1 MPIYIYKARNKLG
14 TKIKGLVFGTDK
26 ENAIQALKVRSLDV
40 LKIKQKPDKVPFW
53 QKNYGSVSFKEKI
66 IFLKYMSTILNSGL
80 SIKKALEILAAQVKN
95 KRFAEILNA
104 IREEVENGQSFHES
118 LNKYPRVFP
127 PIFINMVA
135 VGEVSGTL
143 PKVLVYLDQL
153 LSKEYNLKVKVKGAM
168 TYPIIILSLVLV
180 VSLGL
185 IKFIIPR
192 ITSIFDNFDFELPIT
207 TRMLIKSNEILTD
220 YWPFLL
226 VGSIAIIVASKLLL
240 EIREVRVFLHKLS
253 LKIPIIGSLIKQ
265 IQITRFTRISASLLQ
280 SGITLV
286 ESIRITSSTL
296 SNLVYHDYL
305 SKALPYLSSGGEL
318 SEYLGKRP
326 DLFENIITQMIK
338 LGETTGSLDT
348 NLLVLANLN
357 DAEVDEKIKNLSN
370 LIGPLLLI
378 LMSVIVGGIAVS
390 IITPIYKLPSLV
402 QNR

>member
-1 MPIYIYKARNKLG
+1 MSIYTYKARNKLG
-14 TKIKGLVFGTDK
+14 TKIKGLVYGSDK
-26 ENAIQALKVRSLDV
+26 ENAIQSLNVRGLDII
-40 LKIKQKPDKVPFW
+40 KIKKRPDKIPFW

-80 SIKKALEILAAQVKN
+80 SIKKALEILAGQVKN
-95 KRFAEILNA
+95 KKFAEILNA
-104 IREEVENGQSFHES
+104 IREEVENGQTFHES

-127 PIFINMVA
+127 PIFVNMVA
-135 VGEVSGTL
+135 VGELSGTL
-143 PKVLVYLDQL
+143 PKVLVYLDEL
-153 LSKEYNLKVKVKGAM
+153 LSKEYSLKTKVKGAM
-168 TYPIIILSLVLV
+168 TYPIIILSLVVL

-192 ITSIFDNFDFELPIT
+192 ITSIFDNFDFELPLT
-207 TRMLIKSNEILTD
+207 TRALIKSNEILTD
-220 YWPFLL
+220 YWPFLI
-226 VGSIAIIVASKLLL
+226 VGFIASIVTIKLLL
-240 EIREVRVFLHKLS
+240 EIRTIRVSLHKLF
-253 LKIPIIGSLIKQ
+253 LRLPIIGNLIKQ

-286 ESIRITSSTL
+286 ESIQITSSTL
-296 SNLVYHDYL
+296 SNLIYHDYL
-305 SKALPYLSSGGEL
+305 SKAVPYLSSGGEL
-318 SEYLGKRP
+318 SEYLSKRP
-326 DLFENIITQMIK
+326 DLFENIVTQMIK

-357 DAEVDEKIKNLSN
+357 DAEVDEKIKNLSD

-378 LMSVIVGGIAVS
+378 LMSAIVGGIAIS